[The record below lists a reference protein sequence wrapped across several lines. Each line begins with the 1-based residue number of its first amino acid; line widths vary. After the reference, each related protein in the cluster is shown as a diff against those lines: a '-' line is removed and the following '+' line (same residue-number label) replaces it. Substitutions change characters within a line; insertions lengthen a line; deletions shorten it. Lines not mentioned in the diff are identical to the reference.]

1 MLKDSIY
8 ISPNRVEYLGSSK
21 LIQFEVT
28 NVEMIQGAPHYIYV
42 EITLRRM
49 ISYHVVST
57 FGPTLTLLMIA
68 EVTLFISETHFEATI
83 MLAITS
89 MLVMYTLYQSASSS
103 LPKTAYVKMID
114 TWLIFGL
121 VVPFI
126 IFLILTLIEMLNDDD
141 DDDKEQIDKK
151 DDKKELTQKSIV
163 NDKLSA
169 TSNSQVGPKEV
180 FDKEV
185 FDIVFD
191 SKLHKEKEGRKSKK
205 QSTKRKIKAVA
216 KVLVPAAT
224 ILFIIGYVV
233 VAVTIF
239 E

>member
-1 MLKDSIY
+1 MLKDSIH
-8 ISPNRVEYLGSSK
+8 ISPNRVEYLGSDK

-28 NVEMIQGAPHYIYV
+28 NVEMIQGAPNYIYV

-68 EVTLFISETHFEATI
+68 EVTLFISESHFEATI

-141 DDDKEQIDKK
+141 DDKEPIDKK
-151 DDKKELTQKSIV
+151 GDEKELTQNSTI

-169 TSNSQVGPKEV
+169 TSKSQVVPKDV

>member
-1 MLKDSIY
+1 MLTDSIH
-8 ISPNRVEYLGSSK
+8 ISPNRVEYLGSDK
-21 LIQFEVT
+21 LVQFEVT
-28 NVEMIQGAPHYIYV
+28 NVEMIQGAPNYIYV

-141 DDDKEQIDKK
+141 DDQEQIDKK
-151 DDKKELTQKSIV
+151 DDEKELTLKSII
-163 NDKLSA
+163 NDRLSA
-169 TSNSQVGPKEV
+169 TSNPQVGPKEV
-180 FDKEV
+180 LDKEV

-191 SKLHKEKEGRKSKK
+191 SKVHKDKNGRKSKK

>member
-8 ISPNRVEYLGSSK
+8 ISPNRVEYLGSNK

-28 NVEMIQGAPHYIYV
+28 NVEMIQGAPNYIYV

-141 DDDKEQIDKK
+141 DAQEQIDKK
-151 DDKKELTQKSIV
+151 DDEKELTLKSII
-163 NDKLSA
+163 NDRLSA
-169 TSNSQVGPKEV
+169 TSNPQVGPKEV
-180 FDKEV
+180 LDKEV

-191 SKLHKEKEGRKSKK
+191 SKVHKDKNGRKSKK

>member
-8 ISPNRVEYLGSSK
+8 ISPNRVEYLGSNK

-28 NVEMIQGAPHYIYV
+28 NVEMIQGAPNYIYV

-141 DDDKEQIDKK
+141 DDEEQIDEK
-151 DDKKELTQKSIV
+151 DDEKELTQKTIV
-163 NDKLSA
+163 NDRLSA

-191 SKLHKEKEGRKSKK
+191 SKLHKEKSGRKLKK

-216 KVLVPAAT
+216 KVLVPLAT

>member
-1 MLKDSIY
+1 MLKDSIH
-8 ISPNRVEYLGSSK
+8 ISPNRVEYLGSDK
-21 LIQFEVT
+21 LVQFEVT
-28 NVEMIQGAPHYIYV
+28 NVEMIQGASNYIYV

-68 EVTLFISETHFEATI
+68 EVTLFISESHFEATI

-141 DDDKEQIDKK
+141 EDQEQIDKK
-151 DDKKELTQKSIV
+151 VDEKELTQRSTI

-169 TSNSQVGPKEV
+169 TSKSQVGPKDV

-191 SKLHKEKEGRKSKK
+191 SKLHKEREGRKSKK

>member
-8 ISPNRVEYLGSSK
+8 ISPNRVEYLGSNK

-28 NVEMIQGAPHYIYV
+28 NVEMIQGAPNYIYV

-141 DDDKEQIDKK
+141 DDKEPIDKK
-151 DDKKELTQKSIV
+151 GDEKELMQNYTI

-169 TSNSQVGPKEV
+169 TSKSQVVPKDV

>member
-8 ISPNRVEYLGSSK
+8 ISPNRVEYLGSNK

-28 NVEMIQGAPHYIYV
+28 NVEMIQGAPNYIYV

-141 DDDKEQIDKK
+141 DDEEQIDKK
-151 DDKKELTQKSIV
+151 EDEKELTLKSII
-163 NDKLSA
+163 NDRLSA
-169 TSNSQVGPKEV
+169 TSNPQVGPKEV
-180 FDKEV
+180 LDKEV

-191 SKLHKEKEGRKSKK
+191 SKVHKDKNGRKSKK

>member
-1 MLKDSIY
+1 MLKDSIH
-8 ISPNRVEYLGSSK
+8 ISPNRVEYLGSDK
-21 LIQFEVT
+21 LVQFEVT
-28 NVEMIQGAPHYIYV
+28 NVEMIQGAPNYIYV

-89 MLVMYTLYQSASSS
+89 MPVMYTLYQSASSS

-141 DDDKEQIDKK
+141 DDEEHIDKK
-151 DDKKELTQKSIV
+151 VDEKELPQKSTI

-169 TSNSQVGPKEV
+169 TSKSQVGPKEV

-216 KVLVPAAT
+216 KVLVPVAT

-239 E
+239 K

>member
-1 MLKDSIY
+1 MLRDSIY
-8 ISPNRVEYLGSSK
+8 ISPNRVEYLGSNK

-28 NVEMIQGAPHYIYV
+28 NVEMIQGAPNYIYV

-141 DDDKEQIDKK
+141 DDKEPIDKK
-151 DDKKELTQKSIV
+151 GDEKELTQNSTI

-169 TSNSQVGPKEV
+169 TSKSQVVPKDV

-216 KVLVPAAT
+216 KVLVAAAT

>member
-1 MLKDSIY
+1 MLKDSIH
-8 ISPNRVEYLGSSK
+8 ISPNRVEYLGSDK

-28 NVEMIQGAPHYIYV
+28 NVEMIQGAPNYIYV

-68 EVTLFISETHFEATI
+68 EVTLFISESHFEATI

-141 DDDKEQIDKK
+141 DDKEPIDKK
-151 DDKKELTQKSIV
+151 GDEKELTQNSTI

-169 TSNSQVGPKEV
+169 TSKSQVVPKDV

-191 SKLHKEKEGRKSKK
+191 SKLHKEKIGRRSKK
-205 QSTKRKIKAVA
+205 QSTKRTIKAAA
-216 KVLVPAAT
+216 KVLVPVAT

-239 E
+239 K

>member
-8 ISPNRVEYLGSSK
+8 ISSNRVEYLGSDK

-28 NVEMIQGAPHYIYV
+28 NVEMIQGAPNYIYV

-141 DDDKEQIDKK
+141 DDEEQIDKK
-151 DDKKELTQKSIV
+151 EDEKELTLKSII
-163 NDKLSA
+163 NDRLSA
-169 TSNSQVGPKEV
+169 TSNPQVGPKEV
-180 FDKEV
+180 LDKEV

-191 SKLHKEKEGRKSKK
+191 SKVHKDKNGRKSKK

>member
-8 ISPNRVEYLGSSK
+8 ISPNRVEYLGSNK

-28 NVEMIQGAPHYIYV
+28 NVEMIQGAPNYIYV

-68 EVTLFISETHFEATI
+68 EVTLFISESHFEATI

-141 DDDKEQIDKK
+141 DDKEPIDKK
-151 DDKKELTQKSIV
+151 GDEKELTQNSTI

-169 TSNSQVGPKEV
+169 TSKSQVVPKDV